1 MTRYYNGDIA
11 TQAGISKDNFSHW
24 LNNSNLPKTDKAL
37 GQWEAK
43 LREWSTAARE
53 KLAQGRTDE
62 LPKARAVAAVDA
74 GGGRGRGGRGGK
86 GGRGRGRGR
95 GGGAKAKAKAEEE
108 DDGQDDYDNANESEG
123 DGDHRIEAVL
133 KEMRQGG
140 SRWVLVKW
148 QTFQPWENTWE
159 PKKNLHAE
167 MAEDFEWR
175 RLLPFYLSELV
186 ELPPHAP
193 PTMLKALHMAPVRQ
207 VVPEGEEEEG
217 EEDDDDEEDEEV
229 KEEVKEEEGGGAWR
243 GEAGGEWRGGGG
255 GDGGGA
261 GGGQRRRVGDCL
273 RRDRAAGRRGGGRG
287 ERCGGGR
294 DPRSRRARCGVGR
307 GR

>member
-1 MTRYYNGDIA
+1 
-11 TQAGISKDNFSHW
+11 
-24 LNNSNLPKTDKAL
+24 
-37 GQWEAK
+37 
-43 LREWSTAARE
+43 
-53 KLAQGRTDE
+53 
-62 LPKARAVAAVDA
+62 
-74 GGGRGRGGRGGK
+74 
-86 GGRGRGRGR
+86 
-95 GGGAKAKAKAEEE
+95 
-108 DDGQDDYDNANESEG
+108 
-123 DGDHRIEAVL
+123 
-133 KEMRQGG
+133 MRQGG

-229 KEEVKEEEGGGAWR
+229 KEEVRWR
-243 GEAGGEWRGGGG
+243 R
-255 GDGGGA
+255 
-261 GGGQRRRVGDCL
+261 
-273 RRDRAAGRRGGGRG
+273 
-287 ERCGGGR
+287 
-294 DPRSRRARCGVGR
+294 
-307 GR
+307 